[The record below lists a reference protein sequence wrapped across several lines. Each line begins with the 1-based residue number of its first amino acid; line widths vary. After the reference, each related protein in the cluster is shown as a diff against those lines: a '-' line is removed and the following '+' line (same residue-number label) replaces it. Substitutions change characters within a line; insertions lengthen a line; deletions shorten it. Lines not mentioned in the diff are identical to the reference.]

1 MKNFERLNKNEMKMV
16 MGGTEPVQTID
27 GCDNQC
33 ESDGDCHADYP
44 NCKNV
49 ACSPGNSDTTFYK
62 VCLL

>member
-1 MKNFERLNKNEMKMV
+1 MKMV